1 MYVYSLKKDNK
12 IEKIKEVS
20 FNYEREIQRICEDN
34 IRDIFGLEL
43 VKSEFSIKK
52 FRIDTLAFDPESK
65 SFVIIEY
72 KRDRNFSVVD
82 QGYAYL
88 SLLSQ
93 NQAEFILEYREKLK
107 KDLSKSEVDWSQT
120 KVIFVAPFFTPYQKQ
135 AINFKGF
142 PIELWEIRRYENGVL
157 IFNEIEPTD
166 NAVSIEEFS
175 NYKENKVF
183 KEFKNYTEE
192 EKLKWTQKEVKDIYY
207 NINEYIMSLNGV
219 RKKVNKFYIAFIRNY
234 NFCDIIIQKSNLK
247 IYLNLKYG
255 ELYDYKNISRN
266 VKGIGHLGNGEY
278 EIIVDEKTDLEY
290 LFGLIKQSYEK
301 N

>member
-1 MYVYSLKKDNK
+1 MYVYSLNKDNK
-12 IEKIKEVS
+12 IEKIKEIN

-34 IRDIFGLEL
+34 IKDIFGLEL
-43 VKSEFSIKK
+43 VKSEFTIKN
-52 FRIDTLAFDPESK
+52 FRIDTLAFDPENK

-93 NQAEFILEYREKLK
+93 NQAEFILEYREKFK
-107 KDLSKSEVDWSQT
+107 KDLSKSEVDWFQT
-120 KVIFVAPFFTPYQKQ
+120 KVIFVSPFFTNYQKQ

-142 PIELWEIRRYENGVL
+142 PIKLWEIRRYENGVI

-166 NAVSIEEFS
+166 KAVSIEEFS

-192 EKLKWTQKEVKDIYY
+192 EKLKWTQKEV
-207 NINEYIMSLNGV
+207 
-219 RKKVNKFYIAFIRNY
+219 
-234 NFCDIIIQKSNLK
+234 
-247 IYLNLKYG
+247 
-255 ELYDYKNISRN
+255 
-266 VKGIGHLGNGEY
+266 
-278 EIIVDEKTDLEY
+278 
-290 LFGLIKQSYEK
+290 
-301 N
+301 